1 MDITIYSTTN
11 CGVCH
16 ALMQW
21 LDKQGKPYSK
31 KIVDQD
37 PQAMIDFMEVNDGM
51 IGTPF
56 TVIKTADEVIKI
68 AAFDQAKFKP
78 VLGIV

>member
-11 CGVCH
+11 CGICH

-21 LDKQGKPYSK
+21 LDKKGVSYTNKV
-31 KIVDQD
+31 VDQND
-37 PQAMIDFMEVNDGM
+37 EDMNEYMTVNDGM

-56 TVIKTADEVIKI
+56 TVIKKDGKLHKI
-68 AAFDQAKFKP
+68 QGYDQPKFNE
-78 VLGIV
+78 LLA

>member
-1 MDITIYSTTN
+1 MNITIYSTTH

-21 LDKQGKPYSK
+21 LDSKGVPYSK
-31 KIVDQD
+31 KVVDED
-37 PQAMIDFMEVNDGM
+37 EAAMIDFMAVNEGM

-56 TVIKTADEVIKI
+56 TVIEKDGETHKI
-68 AAFDQAKFKP
+68 QGYDQPKFND
-78 VLGIV
+78 LIA